1 MRASI
6 SAVLSMSTTLVS
18 ASRART
24 PIATPT
30 MAMAHRALF
39 IDGARS
45 PDGCTPALQAR
56 DRDGPPVERRGVPR
70 DYALPRYGV
79 TSGSAE
85 NVCCSHSRREA
96 SSG

>member
-24 PIATPT
+24 PSATPT

-39 IDGARS
+39 IDR
-45 PDGCTPALQAR
+45 
-56 DRDGPPVERRGVPR
+56 GPI
-70 DYALPRYGV
+70 A
-79 TSGSAE
+79 
-85 NVCCSHSRREA
+85 
-96 SSG
+96 